1 VQDAYQREQRRLKEE
16 KKQLEEEAKESA
28 ALDEQVERQIEA
40 P

>member
-1 VQDAYQREQRRLKEE
+1 VQDAYDREQRRLQEVKR
-16 KKQLEEEAKESA
+16 QLEQEAKESA